1 MPKPRIM
8 AELHKMFGGRLSRE
22 EREKIAD
29 IAIGIVAEVN
39 REAANEAIAKYHEVQ
54 SQHEK

>member
-1 MPKPRIM
+1 
-8 AELHKMFGGRLSRE
+8 MFGGRLSRE